1 MSYDVR
7 LTPDAERDYARLPP
21 MLASYV
27 LDQLDTLAADPV
39 GLSRPPSFPHPL
51 FQKYQF
57 F

>member
-1 MSYDVR
+1 
-7 LTPDAERDYARLPP
+7 